1 MAARALC
8 CIVVVVCRAQA
19 ASLDAAACVCY
30 HPACLDAREGKA
42 PMTMA
47 LTEPADR
54 PTAAPGKVIVSA
66 RAIGS
71 VAYQATLGCYGMVEL
86 VPQGLR
92 SRVGRRFGHPPPPD
106 ARDGIAVQ
114 MDGDR
119 VTITLHVVV
128 EYGLPIA
135 AVAHNAI
142 RTVYFAIEQAFALR
156 PVAVNVHVHGL
167 RFSGEQGEQ
176 IR

>member
-1 MAARALC
+1 MMKLLGE
-8 CIVVVVCRAQA
+8 
-19 ASLDAAACVCY
+19 STT
-30 HPACLDAREGKA
+30 A
-42 PMTMA
+42 PTV
-47 LTEPADR
+47 
-54 PTAAPGKVIVSA
+54 APGKVVVSA

-71 VAYQATLGCYGMVEL
+71 VAYQATLGCYGIVEL
-86 VPQGLR
+86 VPQDLR

-114 MDGDR
+114 MEGDH

-128 EYGLPIA
+128 EYGVPIA

-142 RTVYFAIEQAFALR
+142 QTVYFAIERAFALR

-167 RFSGEQGEQ
+167 RFSDAQGERS
-176 IR
+176 I

>member
-1 MAARALC
+1 MTTTLEEPGNA
-8 CIVVVVCRAQA
+8 
-19 ASLDAAACVCY
+19 
-30 HPACLDAREGKA
+30 PA
-42 PMTMA
+42 T
-47 LTEPADR
+47 
-54 PTAAPGKVIVSA
+54 APGKVVVSA

-71 VAYQATLGCYGMVEL
+71 VAYQATLGCYGIVEL
-86 VPQGLR
+86 VPQDLR

-142 RTVYFAIEQAFALR
+142 RTVYFAVERAFALR
-156 PVAVNVHVHGL
+156 PAAVNVHVHGL
-167 RFSGEQGEQ
+167 RFSGDQGE
-176 IR
+176 RTP

>member
-1 MAARALC
+1 MTTVLGEPTETRPVAA
-8 CIVVVVCRAQA
+8 
-19 ASLDAAACVCY
+19 
-30 HPACLDAREGKA
+30 
-42 PMTMA
+42 
-47 LTEPADR
+47 
-54 PTAAPGKVIVSA
+54 GKVVVSA

-71 VAYQATLGCYGMVEL
+71 VAYQATLGCYGIVEL
-86 VPQGLR
+86 VPQDLR

-114 MDGDR
+114 MDGDQ

-142 RTVYFAIEQAFALR
+142 KTVYFAVERAFALR
-156 PVAVNVHVHGL
+156 PSAVNVHVHGL
-167 RFSGEQGEQ
+167 RFSEAREARGEDA
-176 IR
+176 I